1 MYLLLIE
8 SIPAL
13 MKNWPLLLLFF
24 CVSLNAQEINPA
36 YADSIPTVID
46 SSYREDQFYFGLSF
60 NFITDTP
67 HFMDQNGFSAGL
79 SGGFIRDIPF
89 NKNRNVGIGVGLGLA
104 FDSFGQNLFI
114 GEDENGE
121 TIFRNLNSDNIDYN
135 SNRFNTFLVEAPI
148 QFRWRTSTFSSYKFW
163 RIYAGLKLGYIY
175 HFRSVFRQDANIVK
189 QSDVPELERFRLGA
203 SFTFGYSTFNFQ
215 VYYGLNPFFPNS
227 TVDGEE
233 LGVSTLRVG
242 LMFYIL

>member
-1 MYLLLIE
+1 
-8 SIPAL
+8 
-13 MKNWPLLLLFF
+13 MKYSPLLLLLF
-24 CVSLNAQEINPA
+24 CFITRAQETNPA

-60 NFITDTP
+60 NFITDQP
-67 HFMDQNGFSAGL
+67 GFIDQNGFSAGL

-89 NKNRNVGIGVGLGLA
+89 NKDRNFGMGVGLGLA

-114 GEDENGE
+114 GESENAE
-121 TIFRNLNSDNIDYN
+121 TVFRNLSQDNIDYDT
-135 SNRFNTFLVEAPI
+135 NRFHTFLVEAPI

-175 HFRSVFRQDANIVK
+175 HFRSVFKQDGNVVK
-189 QSDVPELERFRLGA
+189 QSDVPELNRFRLGT

-215 VYYGLNPFFPNS
+215 IYYGLNSFFEN
-227 TVDGEE
+227 TNVDGETLE
-233 LGVSTLRVG
+233 LSTIRVG